1 MGDLGR
7 KYSFLL
13 HVHHSNHPYQRSAGT
28 AADDLF
34 DYPLKIPIIH
44 QRKGMYD
51 TPAQHSPAGNILR
64 RRYIIHNKQVKMAD
78 SNTTITWE

>member
-44 QRKGMYD
+44 QRKW
-51 TPAQHSPAGNILR
+51 
-64 RRYIIHNKQVKMAD
+64 K
-78 SNTTITWE
+78 